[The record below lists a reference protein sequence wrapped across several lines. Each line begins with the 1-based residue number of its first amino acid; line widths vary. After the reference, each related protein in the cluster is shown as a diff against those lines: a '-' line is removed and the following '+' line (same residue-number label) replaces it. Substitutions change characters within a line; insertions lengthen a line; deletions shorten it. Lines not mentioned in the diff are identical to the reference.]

1 VSAQVKANAP
11 ANTKSGENF
20 MLKKMLLLAVATALS
35 VASSFAQNGQGRG
48 HFDQKSTIAVT
59 VDGLT
64 CNNGQG
70 TIPALTWNFGASV
83 ATSDLTGSGAGAG
96 KASLTDLKVTRRAD
110 GCTPVLFEDVV
121 TGRHINKVTIVQQD
135 SQKDDIFTV
144 TLQDVI
150 ISSYQLGGDQSSELP
165 VEQVGFNYSKICV
178 ADSMTGTKACWDLK
192 SARTF

>member
-1 VSAQVKANAP
+1 
-11 ANTKSGENF
+11 
-20 MLKKMLLLAVATALS
+20 MLRRMLLLTLATTLLG
-35 VASSFAQNGQGRG
+35 ASSLAQNGQGRG
-48 HFDQKSTIAVT
+48 RFEPKSTIAVT

-70 TIPALTWNFGASV
+70 TIPALTWNFGVTV
-83 ATSDLTGSGAGAG
+83 ATSGTTGSGGGTG
-96 KASLTDLKVTRRAD
+96 KADLSDLVVTRRAD

-165 VEQVGFNYSKICV
+165 VEHVGFNFAKICV
-178 ADSMTGTKACWDLK
+178 ADSVTGTKACWDLRT
-192 SARTF
+192 ARTF